1 MFSGYLYTKA
11 AILCDQNGEFSLVF
25 FDCVFVYIWDTRFDI
40 MATNFLNT
48 EEALEIILRD
58 GSDLEEKMSEEEVD
72 SGG

>member
-1 MFSGYLYTKA
+1 
-11 AILCDQNGEFSLVF
+11 
-25 FDCVFVYIWDTRFDI
+25 

>member
-1 MFSGYLYTKA
+1 
-11 AILCDQNGEFSLVF
+11 
-25 FDCVFVYIWDTRFDI
+25 

-72 SGG
+72 SGGKVNFRGFVSFHSVKRVLVKD